1 LQRDFPL
8 DVMMV
13 PSSVIVVAADSEH
26 LTCGGFSLSETIHLG
41 NFEFITDYI
50 GGLSLS
56 PRRGDADVAFVG
68 STHSG
73 ASTPRRA
80 MTGDSA
86 KEFLMAP
93 SREGSFSLPSPRRRD
108 MGASLAPV
116 TTISQIENAP
126 AAQATMT
133 VPPWTVAPWPETNL
147 PSV

>member
-1 LQRDFPL
+1 LQRDFSL

-13 PSSVIVVAADSEH
+13 PSSVIVVTADGEY
-26 LTCGGFSLSETIHLG
+26 LTCGGFSLSKTIHLG

-56 PRRGDADVAFVG
+56 PRRGDAGAAFVG

-73 ASTPRRA
+73 ASTPRQA

-93 SREGSFSLPSPRRRD
+93 SREGSFNLPSPRRRD

-116 TTISQIENAP
+116 TTISQMENAP

-133 VPPWTVAPWPETNL
+133 VPPWTAAPRSETIL